1 MFAFLMKNFSSSIT
15 TKIRSE
21 RSMAISQCVVVRGTT
36 SMNDRKGV
44 SVKTKVMNKDIMVVQ
59 KIVLFEYK
67 PSLNIESLL
76 RALKIW

>member
-67 PSLNIESLL
+67 PSLNMESLL

>member
-1 MFAFLMKNFSSSIT
+1 MNFSTSIT
-15 TKIRSE
+15 MKIMRE
-21 RSMAISQCVVVRGTT
+21 RSIAISQCVVVRGTT
-36 SMNDRKGV
+36 SMNVRKGV
-44 SVKTKVMNKDIMVVQ
+44 SVKTKVMIKDIMVVQ

>member
-1 MFAFLMKNFSSSIT
+1 MNFSISIT
-15 TKIRSE
+15 MKITRE
-21 RSMAISQCVVVRGTT
+21 RSIAISQCVVVRGTT

-67 PSLNIESLL
+67 PSLNMESLL

>member
-1 MFAFLMKNFSSSIT
+1 MKNFSSSIT

-67 PSLNIESLL
+67 PSLNMESLL

>member
-44 SVKTKVMNKDIMVVQ
+44 SVKIKVMNKDIIVVQ

-67 PSLNIESLL
+67 PSLNMESLL

>member
-44 SVKTKVMNKDIMVVQ
+44 SVKTKVMNKDIIVVQ

-67 PSLNIESLL
+67 PSLNMESLL

>member
-1 MFAFLMKNFSSSIT
+1 MNFSISIT
-15 TKIRSE
+15 MKIMRE
-21 RSMAISQCVVVRGTT
+21 RSIAISQCVVVRGTT
-36 SMNDRKGV
+36 SMNVRKGV
-44 SVKTKVMNKDIMVVQ
+44 SVKTKVMIKDIMVVQ